1 MNTELIDLCPICI
14 ENEALYFTE
23 CGHKYCICCLSRI
36 NKCAMCR
43 KVLQKPLICSEIKRK
58 VKKINNTYTYKYPYS
73 YTNCQ
78 NYNIRVEE
86 YVEYIYPTPDERRR
100 AVVSANEYL
109 FDRTPTPGINIDNL
123 LLRP

>member
-1 MNTELIDLCPICI
+1 MNPELIELCPICI

-23 CGHKYCICCLSRI
+23 CNHSYCITCLSRI

-58 VKKINNTYTYKYPYS
+58 VKIINNTYTYKYPYS
-73 YTNCQ
+73 YTNFQ
-78 NYNIRVEE
+78 NYNIHVEE
-86 YVEYIYPTPDERRR
+86 CVEYIFPTPDERRR
-100 AVVSANEYL
+100 FVSANEYL
-109 FDRTPTPGINIDNL
+109 FERTPTPGINIDNL